1 MSNPHPLLTST
12 IIEAILEDNKL
23 SLHVRNEYQNGTT
36 SKVDT
41 IDSLIEFLFDFN
53 LNRITK
59 KKDWRHAINR
69 FISK

>member
-1 MSNPHPLLTST
+1 MSNHHPLLTSN

-23 SLHVRNEYQNGTT
+23 SLHARNEYQNGTT

-41 IDSLIEFLFDFN
+41 IDSLIEFLFDFK

-59 KKDWRHAINR
+59 KKDWRNAINR